1 MKILFVCMSNICRSP
16 YCEYVFKRIAEND
29 EVLKKN
35 IEWIKSSAVFNKSYH
50 INSKAKTALLREG
63 FSEEETDKHMPTFKY
78 GKGRKFFDE
87 ADIII
92 GMTRSNKVF
101 LPLKYHKKFRLLSE
115 LATGEYTPIPDP
127 VLIKD
132 QDEYHKAM
140 DKIKEYLEQYAALLK
155 KSFEETSI
163 KARQDDIK

>member
-16 YCEYVFKRIAEND
+16 YCEYVFKRIVKNDDVLREN
-29 EVLKKN
+29 
-35 IEWIKSSAVFNKSYH
+35 IQWIKSAAVFNKSYR

-63 FSEEETDKHMPTFKY
+63 FSEEEIDAHEPLFKY
-78 GKGRKFFDE
+78 GKGRMYFKD

-101 LPLKYHKKFRLLSE
+101 LPLRFHKKFALLSE
-115 LATGEYTPIPDP
+115 LATGKYSPIPDP
-127 VLIKD
+127 VLIKN

-140 DKIKEYLEQYAALLK
+140 DEIKEYLYKYADILK
-155 KSFEETSI
+155 SRFSHH
-163 KARQDDIK
+163 AD